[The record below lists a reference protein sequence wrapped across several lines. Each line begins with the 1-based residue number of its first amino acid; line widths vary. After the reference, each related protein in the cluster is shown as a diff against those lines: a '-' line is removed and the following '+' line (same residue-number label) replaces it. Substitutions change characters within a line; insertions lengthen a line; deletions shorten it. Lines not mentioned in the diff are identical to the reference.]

1 MSKNSVYGNSPNT
14 EDDLKES
21 FQCVVSSASPVEF
34 RRAMNS
40 MFVRC
45 DACLQETRN
54 FPAPTLDVEIKNL
67 ILTEIY

>member
-1 MSKNSVYGNSPNT
+1 MSKNSVHSNIPRT

-40 MFVRC
+40 MFVGC
-45 DACLQETRN
+45 DACLRETRN
-54 FPAPTLDVEIKNL
+54 FPAPTLHMEIKFL
-67 ILTEIY
+67 ILTL